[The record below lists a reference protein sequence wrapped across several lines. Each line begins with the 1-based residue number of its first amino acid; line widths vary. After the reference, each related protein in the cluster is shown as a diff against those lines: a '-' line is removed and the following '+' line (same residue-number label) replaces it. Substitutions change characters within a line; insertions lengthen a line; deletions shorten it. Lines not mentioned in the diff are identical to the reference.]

1 MGHQLNEIVPGLL
14 NLVAFLWIFDIIR
27 AIFFGIAAFRKTPTD
42 VCDKNYFLFCYFV
55 FAAGTA

>member
-1 MGHQLNEIVPGLL
+1 MNEIVPGLL